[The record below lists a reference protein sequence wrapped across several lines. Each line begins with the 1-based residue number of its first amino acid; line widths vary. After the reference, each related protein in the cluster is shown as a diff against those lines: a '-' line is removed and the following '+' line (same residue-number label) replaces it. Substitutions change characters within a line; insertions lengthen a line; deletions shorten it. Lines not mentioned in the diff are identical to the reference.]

1 MAWFLMLNADMG
13 AVNWVE
19 IGLTYGVLGVII
31 LVSLIALAIVKKSAR
46 KEATLIRVKAKCQK
60 ALAYADKLLAKRT
73 KRDLLIAS
81 TKLAKLSSLTAEAEW
96 CATCI
101 FEEKKDLTMEGLASR
116 LDVLSTTL
124 STKAEEAFF
133 NEKEYCSCLEQAKA
147 ELESVIAQVEALMP
161 KKEGK

>member
-13 AVNWVE
+13 MVNWVE

-31 LVSLIALAIVKKSAR
+31 LGSLIALAIVKKRA
-46 KEATLIRVKAKCQK
+46 KNEATVLKLKAKCQK
-60 ALAYADKLLAKRT
+60 ALAYTNKLLGKRT

-81 TKLAKLSSLTAEAEW
+81 TKLAKLSSLVAEAEW

-116 LDVLSTTL
+116 LDSLSTNL

-133 NEKEYCSCLEQAKA
+133 NESEYCSCLEKTKA
-147 ELESVIAQVEALMP
+147 ELSSVIQQAEALMP
-161 KKEGK
+161 KKEDE